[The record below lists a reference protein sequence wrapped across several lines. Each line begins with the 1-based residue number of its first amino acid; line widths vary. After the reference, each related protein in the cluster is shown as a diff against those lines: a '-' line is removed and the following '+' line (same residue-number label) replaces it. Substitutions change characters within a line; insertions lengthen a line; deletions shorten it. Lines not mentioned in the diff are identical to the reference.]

1 MPALKARSP
10 NVAMETSPL
19 SEAQTARLLAA
30 ECHRLKSEHS
40 SAASEF
46 DILLDIEEAEGRVI
60 AVSEGATPDSR
71 YFGDATWLKVP
82 HTRRR
87 YLGNKA
93 LEMSEK
99 MCDLSR
105 EMKQCEPLPQLSVLG
120 TMTEPERREITFRLQ
135 AQDFKD
141 GTVFMEQG
149 WHGKAPVLTRTG
161 CACRPPAGRTYRGRR
176 AACPWAPCM
185 VRVRPMRV
193 SLGRAVR
200 TA

>member
-40 SAASEF
+40 SARSEVN
-46 DILLDIEEAEGRVI
+46 ILDKILEAEGRVI

-141 GTVFMEQG
+141 GTVFMKQG
-149 WHGKAPVLTRTG
+149 GHGNAPVLT
-161 CACRPPAGRTYRGRR
+161 A
-176 AACPWAPCM
+176 
-185 VRVRPMRV
+185 
-193 SLGRAVR
+193 
-200 TA
+200 